1 MPDPVSLT
9 LQWPSMLWLLAA
21 LPVLAGFQLWQSRR
35 GRQATLRFAGLGG
48 IAASPGKGVRW
59 RRSVPPVLMLLGI
72 AALILAVAR
81 PQAALMLPARLE
93 SIILAMDV
101 SGSMKATDIAPDRI
115 TAARAAAKAFL
126 DEQPRKVR
134 IGVVSIAATAAVAQS
149 PTTNRDDILKVME
162 QFQLQRGSAIGSG
175 IVIALETLLPEAGM
189 NTEKIISGSPPYPP
203 GGVYPG
209 PGVPEFKPVPAGS
222 HGSGVIV
229 LLSDGQGNM
238 GPDPLAV
245 AKIAAERGVRVFTVG
260 VGSPEGAT
268 LSANGWSMRVRL
280 DEEALKKIAETTRG
294 EYFRAG
300 DAAALKKI
308 YTQLSAKLVIEKQ
321 QTMEVTAL
329 FAMLGALLSI
339 SAALMSMSWFNR
351 IA

>member
-9 LQWPSMLWLLAA
+9 LQWPSMLWLLVA
-21 LPVLAGFQLWQSRR
+21 LPVLAAFQLWQSRR

-48 IAASPGKGVRW
+48 IDASPGTGTRW

-209 PGVPEFKPVPAGS
+209 PGVPEYKPVPPGS

-280 DEEALKKIAETTRG
+280 DEEALKKIAEATRG

-308 YTQLSAKLVIEKQ
+308 YTQLSAKLVLEKQ

-339 SAALMSMSWFNR
+339 GAALMSMSWFNR

>member
-1 MPDPVSLT
+1 MPDPLSLT

-21 LPVLAGFQLWQSRR
+21 LPVLAAFQLWQSRR
-35 GRQATLRFAGLGG
+35 GHRATLRYAGLGEIVPQRG
-48 IAASPGKGVRW
+48 AAARL
-59 RRSVPPVLMLLGI
+59 RRYAPPALMLLGI
-72 AALILAVAR
+72 AALVVAVAR

-93 SIILAMDV
+93 SIVLAIDV

-149 PTTNRDDILKVME
+149 PTTNRDDILQVME

-175 IVIALETLLPEAGM
+175 ILIAMETLLPEAGM
-189 NTEKIISGSPPYPP
+189 NTEKIISGTPPYPP
-203 GGVYPG
+203 GGIYPA
-209 PGVPEFKPVPAGS
+209 PGVPEFKPVPPGS

-268 LSANGWSMRVRL
+268 LSSNGWSMRVLL
-280 DEEALKKIAETTRG
+280 DEESLKKIAATTRG

-308 YTQLSAKLVIEKQ
+308 YTQLSAKLVLEKQ

-329 FAMLGALLSI
+329 FAALGALLSLC
-339 SAALMSMSWFNR
+339 AALLSMSWFNR